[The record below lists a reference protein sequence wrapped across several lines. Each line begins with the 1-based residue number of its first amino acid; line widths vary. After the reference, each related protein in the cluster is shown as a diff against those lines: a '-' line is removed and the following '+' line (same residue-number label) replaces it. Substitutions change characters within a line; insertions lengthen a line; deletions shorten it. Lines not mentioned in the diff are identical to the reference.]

1 MTLNYIWVGFF
12 VVGFIV
18 ALLRTIYGYFGGG
31 AEADQMIF
39 ETVAKGTLDYAKIA
53 FVNVALPLCGI
64 LTLWMGF
71 MRLAEKIGAIALLG
85 KLIGP
90 FFRHLFPAVPDGH
103 PAHGHIM
110 FNFSANMLG
119 LSNAATPAG
128 LKAMDSLQSLN
139 DDKEKA
145 SNSMIMFL
153 AINTAG
159 FTLIPVTILGLRA
172 AAQSTGPADV
182 FIPILITSFFT
193 MLFAMTYVSLRQ
205 RLFTRELA
213 TWLISAAAFMTL
225 VVCGFMLMSP
235 DLRTTVSVVG
245 GNALLLGIMVLFVG
259 IALIKKINVYGEFIE
274 GAKEGFATMIR
285 IVPYLVGMIVAIG
298 VFRTCGAMTYITD
311 GLSAFFTWLGSDTRF
326 IPAIPVALMKPLSG
340 GGTEGLVNDILLNKE
355 LYGPDSFAGR
365 LASVIYASA
374 DTTFYIVALYFGSVG
389 VKNTR
394 YAVGAG
400 LLVDLVGI
408 LGAIF
413 VSYLFF
419 G

>member
-12 VVGFIV
+12 VVGFFV
-18 ALLRTIYGYFGGG
+18 ALIRTIYGYFGGG

-39 ETVAKGTLDYAKIA
+39 ETVARGTLDYAKIA
-53 FVNVALPLCGI
+53 FVNVALPLAGI

-85 KLIGP
+85 RVIGP
-90 FFRHLFPAVPDGH
+90 FFRHLFPAVPEGH

-128 LKAMDSLQSLN
+128 LKAMESLQTLN
-139 DDKEKA
+139 DDKERA

-172 AAQSTGPADV
+172 TAKSTGPADV

-193 MLFAMTYVSLRQ
+193 MLFAMTFVAIRQ
-205 RLFTRELA
+205 RIFTRALA
-213 TWLISAAAFMTL
+213 TWLISALVFMA
-225 VVCGFMLMSP
+225 VVLLGFMMMSP
-235 DLRTTVSVVG
+235 TLRSTVSVVG
-245 GNALLLGIMVLFVG
+245 GNALLLGIMVLFVSV
-259 IALIKKINVYGEFIE
+259 ALFKKINVFGEFIE
-274 GAKEGFATMIR
+274 GAKEGFSTFVR
-285 IVPYLVGMIVAIG
+285 IAPYLVGMIVAIG
-298 VFRTCGAMTYITD
+298 VFRNCGAMDYLKD
-311 GLSAFFTWLGSDTRF
+311 GLIAFFTWLGTDTRF
-326 IPAIPVALMKPLSG
+326 VPAIPVALMKPLSG
-340 GGTEGLVNDILLNKE
+340 GGTEGLVNEIFLNAA
-355 LYGPDSFAGR
+355 YGPDSFVGR
-365 LASVIYASA
+365 LASIIYASA
-374 DTTFYIVALYFGSVG
+374 DTTFYIVALYFGAVG

-400 LLVDLVGI
+400 LLVDLAGI
-408 LGAIF
+408 LAAIF
-413 VSYLFF
+413 VCYLFF

>member
-12 VVGFIV
+12 VVGFVV
-18 ALLRTIYGYFGGG
+18 ALIRTIYGYFGGG

-85 KLIGP
+85 RVIGP
-90 FFRHLFPAVPDGH
+90 FFKHLFPAVPEGH
-103 PAHGHIM
+103 AAHGHIM

-128 LKAMDSLQSLN
+128 LKAMDSLQDIN

-172 AAQSTGPADV
+172 AQQSTGPADV

-205 RLFTRELA
+205 RIFTRTLA
-213 TWLISAAAFMTL
+213 TWLISAAVFMLL

-235 DLRTTVSVVG
+235 ELRTTVSVVG

-259 IALIKKINVYGEFIE
+259 VALFKKINVYGEFIE

-285 IVPYLVGMIVAIG
+285 IVPYLVGMIVAIS
-298 VFRTCGAMTYITD
+298 VFRTCGALTYIKD
-311 GLSAFFTWLGSDTRF
+311 GLVVVFTWIGTDLRF
-326 IPAIPVALMKPLSG
+326 IDTIPIALMKPLSG
-340 GGTEGLVNDILLNKE
+340 GGTEGLVNEIFINKA
-355 LYGPDSFAGR
+355 LGPDSFAGR

-408 LGAIF
+408 SGAIF